1 MWKPC
6 LLGESR
12 RCGFCLSGTF
22 ISFFLWRIFQEDGLP
37 AFLSGQLSL
46 SPQAG
51 CRVRVSP
58 LLLVNPPDGV
68 FLQLICNQVV
78 IPCLEAH
85 GFFSSDSRFF
95 FKRFTFFSQAKISGC
110 SCRCCSKS
118 VCPCVFVPKTSAAML
133 SAMSGLAS
141 FPGVRLLPAGFLLPR
156 GVSGFADRGLFGSP
170 PFSGNLLFPLQT
182 SALSFWVP
190 VGAPHVACGF
200 FLKYTRE

>member
-51 CRVRVSP
+51 CRVRVSS
-58 LLLVNPPDGV
+58 LLFVNPPDGM

-78 IPCLEAH
+78 MPCLEAH

-141 FPGVRLLPAGFLLPR
+141 FPGVRLLPAGRIFCFPA
-156 GVSGFADRGLFGSP
+156 GCPGLRTGD
-170 PFSGNLLFPLQT
+170 FSVRLLFPVICCFLYKPPRFPFGCLLVLLMWL
-182 SALSFWVP
+182 AV
-190 VGAPHVACGF
+190 F
-200 FLKYTRE
+200 F